1 MKYLS
6 NKMQSILERLAEM
19 FPGSSYQSSLDA
31 YLADKGI
38 TDAAQLENYVR
49 EFNYSQKGNYL
60 WNHFLN
66 HSLNFAKHLALPVR
80 PRILPVKAE
89 YQKPRPCMATKVF
102 EAVQRFEHQ
111 YGERAAAWAIAAIVV
126 YLVIAQ

>member
-6 NKMQSILERLAEM
+6 EKMQSILERLSEM
-19 FPGSSYQSSLDA
+19 FPGSGYQSSLDA

-60 WNHFLN
+60 
-66 HSLNFAKHLALPVR
+66 
-80 PRILPVKAE
+80 
-89 YQKPRPCMATKVF
+89 
-102 EAVQRFEHQ
+102 
-111 YGERAAAWAIAAIVV
+111 
-126 YLVIAQ
+126 